1 MPRNAKIPSATLPCP
16 QVPFPPTPVFP
27 SSAVPSA
34 GQQPVSPAIEIWLDL
49 IADVMVASVLKEA
62 THE

>member
-1 MPRNAKIPSATLPCP
+1 VSPAP
-16 QVPFPPTPVFP
+16 
-27 SSAVPSA
+27 AVPSA
-34 GQQPVSPAIEIWLDL
+34 GQRPVSPGIEIWLDL